1 MAEPFDGMN
10 RGELLTPLLA
20 QHLQKKFNVVAV
32 SQCGRSSGPKYGQ
45 NLLDIAT
52 SMTSLSTPF
61 VHSNAVS
68 VLPSARSPCV
78 PAVRYQ
84 CYRRVL
90 SIGDG
95 RGGDVLCVAT
105 SHLAESM

>member
-1 MAEPFDGMN
+1 MTRRGCARRQLAEPFDGMD

-32 SQCGRSSGPKYGQ
+32 SQCGRNSGPKYGQ

-61 VHSNAVS
+61 VHSNTVSKGAGSAEFAAGAVNIRRIRPASWFDSLSS
-68 VLPSARSPCV
+68 VK
-78 PAVRYQ
+78 
-84 CYRRVL
+84 
-90 SIGDG
+90 
-95 RGGDVLCVAT
+95 
-105 SHLAESM
+105 

>member
-1 MAEPFDGMN
+1 MN

-52 SMTSLSTPF
+52 SM
-61 VHSNAVS
+61 
-68 VLPSARSPCV
+68 
-78 PAVRYQ
+78 
-84 CYRRVL
+84 
-90 SIGDG
+90 
-95 RGGDVLCVAT
+95 
-105 SHLAESM
+105 

>member
-1 MAEPFDGMN
+1 MQLAEPFDGMD

-20 QHLQKKFNVVAV
+20 QNLQQKFNVVAV

-52 SMTSLSTPF
+52 SMNALNMPF

-68 VLPSARSPCV
+68 TRFY
-78 PAVRYQ
+78 RYAT
-84 CYRRVL
+84 
-90 SIGDG
+90 D
-95 RGGDVLCVAT
+95 RG
-105 SHLAESM
+105 

>member
-1 MAEPFDGMN
+1 MKMSAPDVMRTGPHRRHQLAEPFDGMN

-20 QHLQKKFNVVAV
+20 QHLQKNFNVVAV

-68 VLPSARSPCV
+68 VPFARASCLPGC
-78 PAVRYQ
+78 
-84 CYRRVL
+84 
-90 SIGDG
+90 
-95 RGGDVLCVAT
+95 
-105 SHLAESM
+105 

>member
-1 MAEPFDGMN
+1 MD

-52 SMTSLSTPF
+52 GMTSLSTPF

-68 VLPSARSPCV
+68 CRGSVLLRSCST
-78 PAVRYQ
+78 
-84 CYRRVL
+84 L
-90 SIGDG
+90 SNPHRCRCPPLALADFGWIF
-95 RGGDVLCVAT
+95 DVAPFDDIV
-105 SHLAESM
+105 

>member
-1 MAEPFDGMN
+1 MD

-52 SMTSLSTPF
+52 GMTSLSTPF
-61 VHSNAVS
+61 VHSNAVGVGIIVCFALLWS
-68 VLPSARSPCV
+68 GLLCFALLCSLIGNGAPSR
-78 PAVRYQ
+78 
-84 CYRRVL
+84 L
-90 SIGDG
+90 W
-95 RGGDVLCVAT
+95 
-105 SHLAESM
+105 